1 MHTPDTLTALAH
13 DVRMRGR
20 DNAVSDQDLTDLLL
34 STAKQIET
42 LRALLRE
49 CITPVHAWPQYRE
62 LAQRLRAAL
71 GEQSTTTP
79 HVKTAAEMR
88 ADAARD
94 TSCVGAFARARPGAA
109 K

>member
-1 MHTPDTLTALAH
+1 MCDDTDTSDALDSALLEGSEL
-13 DVRMRGR
+13 RGE
-20 DNAVSDQDLTDLLL
+20 V
-34 STAKQIET
+34 ET

-71 GEQSTTTP
+71 GEQSTTAP

-88 ADAARD
+88 ADAAHD
-94 TSCVGAFARARPGAA
+94 TSCVGAFARARPGAN
-109 K
+109 